1 MGKEHEQS
9 DIWKNGQVHCSTQ
22 KWKKNIMRFNFTPVE
37 WLSCENQ
44 EIISA
49 GEAVWEMVL

>member
-1 MGKEHEQS
+1 MNSQTYEKMVRFTAQHRNE
-9 DIWKNGQVHCSTQ
+9 K
-22 KWKKNIMRFNFTPVE
+22 KKNIMRIHFTPVE